1 MNENEVDDGA
11 AAASVKVPK
20 DYATPVTGSSIET
33 AERKNDGKTDLS
45 SKLSDNI
52 VANKKG
58 IESFFPDAG
67 RNSGEGKVKNV
78 QRTPR
83 NPYRDCEI
91 DCTVLESLPEDIRRE
106 IQQSLVRNNQ
116 QVKRT
121 KEGTSFFGSRRSSA
135 AKDTTSD
142 SCGNKE
148 APLEPNSS
156 LDRTLTSDC
165 IQQDHCLELVKCE
178 KCGAKLSQWEMSEH
192 FDYHFALDLQKGERN
207 STATKTSNVVATEP
221 PKKKQKTTIQSF
233 FTPK

>member
-1 MNENEVDDGA
+1 MNGNEIDGGTA
-11 AAASVKVPK
+11 CVKVAK
-20 DYATPVTGSSIET
+20 DYTTLATGSSTET
-33 AERKNDGKTDLS
+33 AERKNDEKTDLS

-58 IESFFPDAG
+58 IESFFSDAG
-67 RNSGEGKVKNV
+67 TNGGEGKVKNV
-78 QRTPR
+78 QRMPR
-83 NPYRDCEI
+83 NPYQDCEI

-121 KEGTSFFGSRRSSA
+121 KGEMNFFGSRRSSA
-135 AKDTTSD
+135 AKDATSD
-142 SCGNKE
+142 GCGNKE
-148 APLEPNSS
+148 APLERNSP
-156 LDRTLTSDC
+156 LDRTFNSNC
-165 IQQDHCLELVKCE
+165 NKKDHCLELVKCE

-207 STATKTSNVVATEP
+207 STATKTSNIEGTEP
-221 PKKKQKTTIQSF
+221 PKKKQRTTIQSF